1 MPLIWSKPYKI
12 SQLLQNCHSEDQ
24 DWPPHEKGV
33 YLVTLRGWRNE
44 PSRRSHPLY
53 IGGNTGV
60 SERFCTRIGD
70 LIADLYGFFDGN
82 TGHHSGGQ
90 SLYWWCQ
97 ENKVHPGDLYL
108 AWATR
113 QPWCSRCA
121 EIELASIFVSE
132 WESRVSVGLL
142 NKSRP
147 PACLKH
153 GLSCP

>member
-24 DWPPHEKGV
+24 DWPPHEKAV
-33 YLVTLRGWRNE
+33 YLVTRLGWRTK
-44 PSRRSHPLY
+44 PSLRSHPLY

-60 SERFCTRIGD
+60 SKRFCTRVGD

-97 ENKVHPGDLYL
+97 ENNVHPGDLHL

-113 QPWCSRCA
+113 RPWCSRCA
-121 EIELASIFVSE
+121 EIELASLFVSE
-132 WESRVSVGLL
+132 WENRASAGLL
-142 NKSRP
+142 NKNRP
-147 PACLKH
+147 PACIEH
-153 GLSCP
+153 GLNCA